1 MKNTISLMEF
11 LLVLKKNWYVLF
23 ASGVVFALAAFIAS
37 TYMMTPQ
44 YSASINLLVS
54 QGAANPQTMELGDI
68 ETNLRMIQTYRDVIQ
83 DPIVLDDAAENLGN
97 EFTAEELKEK
107 IEVAIEENSQVF
119 SLTAFAD
126 QPDKA
131 ALIANEIAASFQENI
146 TEVVSIE
153 NVAILSPAKSNPS
166 SIYPNVPFHTIL
178 GGLIGMLIG
187 TVYAL
192 IRTLS
197 DQKIRTE
204 TLIPQLLD
212 WNIIGVISSMEVA
225 GNAGYQNK
233 NQLNRKVPAKKMVKT
248 YLNRN

>member
-11 LLVLKKNWYVLF
+11 LLVLKKNWYVLL
-23 ASGVVFALAAFIAS
+23 AGGAVFALAAFIAS
-37 TYMMTPQ
+37 TYLMTPQ

-54 QGAANPQTMELGDI
+54 QGAANSQAMELGEI

-107 IEVAIEENSQVF
+107 IEVAIAENSQVF

-178 GGLIGMLIG
+178 GGLIGILIG
-187 TVYAL
+187 TIYAL
-192 IRTLS
+192 IRS
-197 DQKIRTE
+197 FVDKKIRTE

-233 NQLNRKVPAKKMVKT
+233 NQLTGKTPAKKLVKT

>member
-1 MKNTISLMEF
+1 MKSTISLVEF
-11 LLVLKKNWYVLF
+11 LLVLKKNWYVLLV
-23 ASGVVFALAAFIAS
+23 GGAAFAAAAFLAS
-37 TYMMTPQ
+37 TYLMTPQ

-54 QGAANPQTMELGDI
+54 QGVSNPQALELGEI

-107 IEVAIEENSQVF
+107 IEVTIEENSQVF

-131 ALIANEIAASFQENI
+131 ELIANEIAASFQENI
-146 TEVVSIE
+146 TEVISIE
-153 NVAILSPAKSNPS
+153 NVAILSPAKSSPS

-178 GGLIGMLIG
+178 GGLIGMIIG
-187 TVYAL
+187 TLYAL
-192 IRTLS
+192 IMTLA

-204 TLIPQLLD
+204 TMVPQMLN
-212 WNIIGVISSMEVA
+212 WNVIGVISSMETV
-225 GNAGYQNK
+225 GDTSYTTK
-233 NQLNRKVPAKKMVKT
+233 NQMNKKMQAKKTIET

>member
-23 ASGVVFALAAFIAS
+23 AGGVVFALAAFIAS

-54 QGAANPQTMELGDI
+54 QGSANPQAMELGEI

-107 IEVAIEENSQVF
+107 IEVAIAENSQVF

-126 QPDKA
+126 KPDKA

-192 IRTLS
+192 IRTLA

-204 TLIPQLLD
+204 ILIPQLLN

-233 NQLNRKVPAKKMVKT
+233 NQLNGKTPAKKLVKT

>member
-11 LLVLKKNWYVLF
+11 LMVLKKNWYVLLT
-23 ASGVVFALAAFIAS
+23 GGAAFAAAAFLAS
-37 TYMMTPQ
+37 TYLMTPQ

-54 QGAANPQTMELGDI
+54 QGVSTPQAMELGEI

-83 DPIVLDDAAENLGN
+83 DPIVLDDAAKKLDN
-97 EFTAEELKEK
+97 EFTAEELREK

-146 TEVVSIE
+146 TEVISVE
-153 NVAILSPAKSNPS
+153 NVAILSPAKSSSS

-178 GGLIGMLIG
+178 GGVIGMIVG
-187 TVYAL
+187 TIYAL
-192 IRTLS
+192 IISLA
-197 DQKIRTE
+197 DQKVRTE
-204 TLIPQLLD
+204 TQILHLLD
-212 WNIIGVISSMEVA
+212 WNVIGVISSMKTAE
-225 GNAGYQNK
+225 NAGYTTK
-233 NQLNRKVPAKKMVKT
+233 NQVKGRTQARKTIGT